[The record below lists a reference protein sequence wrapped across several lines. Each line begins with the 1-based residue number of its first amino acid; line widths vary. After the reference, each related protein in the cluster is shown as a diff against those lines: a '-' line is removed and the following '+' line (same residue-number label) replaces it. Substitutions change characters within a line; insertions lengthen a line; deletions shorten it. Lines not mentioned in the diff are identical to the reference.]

1 MDMDIQV
8 VKDYEAMSQKAA
20 QIIKETIEGQ
30 AQPVLGLATGS
41 TPVGTYEELIRLHK
55 EEGLDFSK
63 VISVNLD
70 EYIGLAPDH
79 PQSYRYFMNDKLFSH
94 VNIERNNTHVPNG
107 MADDLEAEGKRY
119 DAMIRDLGHIDLQLL
134 GIGANGHI
142 GFNEPDKTLRASTHV
157 TDLTPSTIQAN
168 ARFFDSID
176 DVPTTAISMG
186 MGSILFADKI
196 LLLASG
202 EAKADA
208 IRQLTTDDIDPMC
221 PATLLKVHPN
231 VIILVDEAAASKI

>member
-1 MDMDIQV
+1 MDIQI
-8 VKDYEAMSQKAA
+8 VKDYRTLSEKAA
-20 QIIKETIEGQ
+20 QIIRDAMESRER
-30 AQPVLGLATGS
+30 PVLGLATGS

-55 EEGLDFSK
+55 EEGLDFSDT
-63 VISVNLD
+63 ITVNLD

-79 PQSYRYFMNDKLFSH
+79 PQSYRHFMNDKLFSH
-94 VNIERNNTHVPNG
+94 VNIEAKNTHIPDG
-107 MADDLEAEGKRY
+107 LAADLEAEGKRY
-119 DAMIRDLGHIDLQLL
+119 DRMIRDLGRIDLQLL

-142 GFNEPDKTLRASTHV
+142 GFNEPDTTLRASTHV
-157 TDLTPSTIQAN
+157 TDLTRSTIEAN
-168 ARFFDSID
+168 ARFFDTIE

-208 IRQLTTDDIDPMC
+208 IQQLTTDIIDPQC
-221 PATLLKVHPN
+221 PATLLKVHPD
-231 VIILVDEAAASKI
+231 VTILVDEAAASKIK